1 MANTDDKIHVVMF
14 PWLAFGHV
22 TPWLELAKL
31 LAAKGHKISFIST
44 PTIIDRLPKPPS
56 NLSSTLHFVKLPLPQ
71 VEGLP
76 PDAEATIDLPANK
89 VQYLKIALD
98 KLQEPF
104 AKVLESLDPDWIFYD
119 FAQYWVGPIA
129 ARLGIKSAFFSI
141 CIAATVAFLVAYKY
155 YDIKNTFD
163 CVEDDASGVNDLI
176 RWGLSM
182 QSCDFIAVR
191 SSFEIEPEW
200 LQVLETIHE
209 KPVFPVGQL
218 PPVEYELEEKHS
230 DAWSS
235 MKKWLDIQ
243 DKSSVVYVAFG
254 SEAKPSQA
262 QITELALG
270 LELSGLPFFWVLRT
284 RRGIDDTDLIELP
297 PGFEERTKGQ
307 GVVCTTW
314 APQLM
319 ILAHESIGG
328 FLTHSGWS
336 SVVEALTFQKAL
348 ILLTFYSDQGINA
361 RVLEE
366 KKIGYSLPRNELDG
380 SFTRDSVAESL
391 RLVMVSEEGK
401 VYRDKAKDVSGLFG
415 DRDSQDR
422 YVDNVLIYLKS
433 HRPLRKAK

>member
-1 MANTDDKIHVVMF
+1 MANTDEKIHVVMF

-56 NLSSTLHFVKLPLPQ
+56 NLPSTLHFVKLQLPQ
-71 VEGLP
+71 VRGLP
-76 PDAEATIDLPANK
+76 QDAEATIDLPANK

-129 ARLGIKSAFFSI
+129 AHLGIKSSFFSI
-141 CIAATVAFLVAYKY
+141 CIAAMVAFLGPPSPLIDGDDSRKKPEDFTIPPKWVPFQTTVAYKY
-155 YDIKNTFD
+155 YDIKNSFD

-262 QITELALG
+262 QLTELALG
-270 LELSGLPFFWVLRT
+270 LELSGLPFFVVLRH

-297 PGFEERTKGQ
+297 PGVEERNRR
-307 GVVCTTW
+307 V
-314 APQLM
+314 
-319 ILAHESIGG
+319 
-328 FLTHSGWS
+328 
-336 SVVEALTFQKAL
+336 KAL

-401 VYRDKAKDVSGLFG
+401 MYRDKAKDVSGLFG
-415 DRDSQDR
+415 DRDRQDR
-422 YVDNVLIYLKS
+422 YVDNVLIYLEN